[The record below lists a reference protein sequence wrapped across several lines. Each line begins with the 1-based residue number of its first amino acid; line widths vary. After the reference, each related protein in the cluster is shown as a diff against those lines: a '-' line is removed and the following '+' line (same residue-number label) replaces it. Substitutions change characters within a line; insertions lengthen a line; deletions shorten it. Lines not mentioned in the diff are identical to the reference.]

1 MFKDD
6 VDKVDIILLVL
17 FKLVLLVQFDVG
29 NKELS

>member
-17 FKLVLLVQFDVG
+17 IKFVLLVQFDVG